1 MERTQRPIVRAGGS
15 NLCPHATPQKV
26 NLLIFGL
33 LEKHDVAG
41 EFHEAPKFNLS
52 VTLAKA
58 RAQECEICSQE
69 GLGRGCRR
77 GIWARER

>member
-15 NLCPHATPQKV
+15 NLCPPATPQKV

-58 RAQECEICSQE
+58 RAQECEI
-69 GLGRGCRR
+69 
-77 GIWARER
+77 